1 MRENKFRAWNV
12 EEKIM
17 HDIAFP
23 SWNGM
28 IEVWANN
35 KPQTKVQYLTQNGE
49 EDMGILMQYTGLK
62 DKNGKEIYDGD
73 TLLDD
78 EDFYIVEFDEGG
90 FVAILDGNV
99 VFPLSEVAN
108 DCEIIGNI
116 HDKMESQN
124 ED

>member
-1 MRENKFRAWNV
+1 MEEIKFRAWNV

-49 EDMGILMQYTGLK
+49 EDMGILMQYSSLK
-62 DKNGKEIYDGD
+62 DKNKKEIYDGD

-78 EDFYIVEFDEGG
+78 EDFYIVEFDEGC
-90 FVAILDGNV
+90 FVAILDGNII
-99 VFPLSEVAN
+99 FPLSEIAS
-108 DCEIIGNI
+108 DCVVIGNI
-116 HDKMESQN
+116 HDNPELL
-124 ED
+124 EE

>member
-1 MRENKFRAWNV
+1 MEEIKFRAWNV

-49 EDMGILMQYTGLK
+49 EDMGILMQYAGLN
-62 DKNGKEIYDGD
+62 DKNGIEICDGD

-78 EDFYIVEFDEGG
+78 EDFYIVEFDEGC
-90 FVAILDGNV
+90 FVAILDGNII
-99 VFPLSEVAN
+99 FPLSEIAS
-108 DCEIIGNI
+108 DCVVIGNI
-116 HDKMESQN
+116 HDNPELL
-124 ED
+124 EE